1 MSLLNASHL
10 DLIIK
15 TSEDESGNPLFY
27 HIFELPKHK
36 GKISVAYIISL
47 AGDSK
52 KKMFFCTCFKYTKV
66 QN

>member
-36 GKISVAYIISL
+36 GKISWH
-47 AGDSK
+47 
-52 KKMFFCTCFKYTKV
+52 T
-66 QN
+66 